1 MEIMLVGGLSPM
13 VRKLS
18 LKLYKEGHRI
28 YVLSGS
34 RNPANHYEHIFERYD
49 FPYDSASIEEVFQS
63 VNPDVTILMGAFDGN
78 LSGEDPKREAIQ
90 YAAGLQNILLSWSAL
105 EKGRLIYLSSAEV
118 YGSSYQIPVTESIRP
133 VPRGI
138 RPLMLFQGEESCRFY
153 QEQLKKD
160 VLILRLDRLHD
171 VPKDKREAAFGI
183 CQRKCLDAF
192 RTGAVSYRTNYKYG
206 LTYMGDAVE
215 SIYKLVACEEH
226 QYGLYHISSSE
237 AYSELQIVD
246 AIGKYL
252 GKESGQELEKIN
264 NTLEDQN
271 SVILSNERIKEEFGF
286 KIWCEPEETIQKTLA
301 YMKKHIGRFLESS
314 DSGWDIW
321 HRIYFKI
328 MELFGALVPYLENL
342 IFFIP
347 FFMLNNRAT
356 GSQYFSKI
364 DFYLIYVLLF
374 AVVHGQR
381 QATVSALLATA
392 GYLFRQM
399 YHQSGIAVVTDYN
412 TYVWIVEIFIVG
424 LVVGY
429 MKDQLKFLEEEK
441 EQEVDF
447 LSERVTDI
455 GDINDSNLRV
465 KEGLITQ
472 VVNYDY
478 SLGTVYDMVEQLEED
493 YPAKILFHAI
503 TLIRDVMNCQDVSL
517 YRINEEKYARLFG
530 YTSTK
535 AGSMGHT
542 VHLPDKEPL
551 YETFSRQEV
560 YLNRNMD
567 PAYPM
572 MAYCIY
578 EEEKMEMMIQLWSIP
593 FERMTIDESNRLII
607 ISKLIQKSVHRSAHY
622 LDVLRNERYQ
632 DDSQALRADAF
643 EELVSTYREVGEKN
657 LTEYI
662 LLQVVSEQSD
672 MESAGHIIS
681 KTLRATDYIGY
692 RNDGNLYILLTSTD
706 KKGCGFVQ
714 KNLEQKGIHT
724 VIREEMGL

>member
-1 MEIMLVGGLSPM
+1 MDIMLVGGVSPM
-13 VRKLS
+13 MRKLS
-18 LKLYKEGHRI
+18 LKLYKEGHKI
-28 YVLSGS
+28 YVLTGS
-34 RNPANHYEHIFERYD
+34 RNPSNHFSYAFERYD
-49 FPYDSASIEEVFQS
+49 FPYDNASVEEVFRS
-63 VNPDVTILMGAFDGN
+63 VNPDVTILLGACDGN

-118 YGSSYQIPVTESIRP
+118 YGSSYQIPVTEAIRP

-160 VLILRLDRLHD
+160 VVILRLDRLHD

-192 RTGAVSYRTNYKYG
+192 QSGAVSYRRNHKYG

-215 SIYKLVACEEH
+215 TIYKLVACENH
-226 QYGLYHISSSE
+226 KYGLYHISSSE
-237 AYSELQIVD
+237 AYSELQIAD
-246 AIGKYL
+246 AIGNYL
-252 GKESGQELEKIN
+252 GKELETID
-264 NTLEDQN
+264 NTLEEQR
-271 SVILSNERIKEEFGF
+271 SVILSNERVKEEFGF
-286 KIWCEPEETIQKTLA
+286 NIWCEPEKTIQKTLS
-301 YMKKHIGRFLESS
+301 YMKKHSGRFLDSS
-314 DSGWDIW
+314 HPGLGIW
-321 HRIYFKI
+321 NRIYYKFIKW
-328 MELFGALVPYLENL
+328 FGALVPYIENL

-381 QATVSALLATA
+381 QATFSALLATA

-399 YHQSGIAVVTDYN
+399 YNQSGLEVVTDYN
-412 TYVWIVEIFIVG
+412 TYVWIAEIFIVG

-429 MKDQLKFLEEEK
+429 MKDQLQFMQEEN

-455 GDINDSNLRV
+455 TDINDSNLRV

-478 SLGTVYDMVEQLEED
+478 SLGTVYDLVEQLEED
-493 YPAKILFHAI
+493 QPAQILFHAI
-503 TLIRDVMNCQDVSL
+503 TLIQNVMDCRDVSL
-517 YRINEEKYARLFG
+517 YRINDEEYARLFG
-530 YTSTK
+530 YTSVK
-535 AGSMGHT
+535 AASMGFT
-542 VHLPDKEPL
+542 VHLPDKESL
-551 YETFSRQEV
+551 YESFSREEV
-560 YLNRNMD
+560 YLNRTMD
-567 PAYPM
+567 SKYPM

-578 EEEKMEMMIQLWSIP
+578 DGDKMDMMILLWSIP

-607 ISKLIQKSVHRSAHY
+607 ISKLIQKSVKRSATY
-622 LDVLRNERYQ
+622 LDLLRNERYQ
-632 DDSQALRADAF
+632 HESPALRAEAF
-643 EELVSTYREVGEKN
+643 EEIVYTYHEAGHKN

-662 LLQVVSEQSD
+662 LLQVVSAE
-672 MESAGHIIS
+672 AGMDKARVIIGDI
-681 KTLRATDYIGY
+681 LRQTDYIGY

-706 KKGCGFVQ
+706 RKGCGFVQ
-714 KNLEQKGIHT
+714 KNLEKKGIRT
-724 VIREEMGL
+724 VISEEMGL

>member
-1 MEIMLVGGLSPM
+1 MDILLVGGVSPM
-13 VRKLS
+13 MRKLS

-28 YVLSGS
+28 YVLTGN
-34 RNPANHYEHIFERYD
+34 RNPSNHYEHAFERYD

-63 VNPDVTILMGAFDGN
+63 VNPDVTILLGAFDGN
-78 LSGEDPKREAIQ
+78 FTGDDSKREAIQ

-118 YGSSYQIPVTESIRP
+118 YGNSYQIPVTESVRP

-138 RPLMLFQGEESCRFY
+138 RPLMIFQGEESCRFY
-153 QEQLKKD
+153 QEQLRKD
-160 VLILRLDRLHD
+160 VLILRLDRLHH

-183 CQRKCLDAF
+183 CQSKCLDAF
-192 RTGAVSYRTNYKYG
+192 QNGAVSYRRNYKYG

-215 SIYKLVACEEH
+215 SIYQLVACEKH
-226 QYGLYHISSSE
+226 KYGLYHISSSE
-237 AYSELQIVD
+237 AYSEQQIVD

-252 GKESGQELEKIN
+252 GKELEKID

-271 SVILSNERIKEEFGF
+271 SVILSNERLKEEFGF
-286 KIWCEPEETIQKTLA
+286 HIWCEPEETIQKTLR
-301 YMKKHIGRFLESS
+301 YMKNHSGRFLDHSHA
-314 DSGWDIW
+314 GWDIW
-321 HRIYFKI
+321 HRMYFKI
-328 MELFGALVPYLENL
+328 MELFGALVPYIENL

-381 QATVSALLATA
+381 QATLSALLAAA

-399 YHQSGIAVVTDYN
+399 YNQSGIAVVTDYN
-412 TYVWIVEIFIVG
+412 TYVWIAEIFIVG

-429 MKDQLKFLEEEK
+429 MKDQLNFLKDEK

-447 LSERVTDI
+447 LSEQVTDI
-455 GDINDSNLRV
+455 TDINDSNLRV

-478 SLGTVYDMVEQLEED
+478 SLGTVYDMIEQLEENH
-493 YPAKILFHAI
+493 PAKILFHAI
-503 TLIRDVMNCQDVSL
+503 TLIRNVTNCQDISL
-517 YRINEEKYARLFG
+517 YRINDEDYARLFG
-530 YTSTK
+530 YTSAK
-535 AGSMGHT
+535 AASMGHT
-542 VHLPDKEPL
+542 IYLPDKETL
-551 YETFSRQEV
+551 YAAFSRQEV

-567 PAYPM
+567 PGYPM

-578 EEEKMEMMIQLWSIP
+578 DGEKMDMMILLWSIP
-593 FERMTIDESNRLII
+593 FERMTIDESNRLIVLG
-607 ISKLIQKSVHRSAHY
+607 KLIQKSVKRSAEY
-622 LDVLRNERYQ
+622 LDLLQNRRYQ
-632 DDSQALRADAF
+632 NDSPALRAEAF
-643 EELVSTYREVGEKN
+643 EELISTYHEAGEKN

-662 LLQVVSEQSD
+662 LLQVVSAESG
-672 MESAGHIIS
+672 MERAGGIIFE
-681 KTLRATDYIGY
+681 TLRATDYIGY
-692 RNDGNLYILLTSTD
+692 RNDGKLYILLTSTD
-706 KKGCGFVQ
+706 KRGCGFVQ
-714 KNLEQKGIHT
+714 RNLEQKGIQT
-724 VIREEMGL
+724 MISEEIGL

>member
-1 MEIMLVGGLSPM
+1 MDIMLVGGLSPM
-13 VRKLS
+13 MRKLS

-28 YVLSGS
+28 YVLSGN
-34 RNPANHYEHIFERYD
+34 RNPSNHYDYVFEKYD
-49 FPYDSASIEEVFQS
+49 FPYDSASVEEVFQS
-63 VNPDVTILMGAFDGN
+63 VNPDVTVLLGAFDGN

-90 YAAGLQNILLSWSAL
+90 YAAGLQNILLSWSVL

-118 YGSSYQIPVTESIRP
+118 YGNSYQSPVTESIRP

-153 QEQLKKD
+153 QEELKKD
-160 VLILRLDRLHD
+160 VLILRVDRIHD

-192 RTGAVSYRTNYKYG
+192 QNGAVSYRKNHKYG

-215 SIYKLVACEEH
+215 SIYKLVACESH
-226 QYGLYHISSSE
+226 KYGFYHISSSE
-237 AYSELQIVD
+237 AYSELQIAE
-246 AIGKYL
+246 AIGKYF
-252 GKESGQELEKIN
+252 GKELEKID
-264 NTLEDQN
+264 NTLEEQN

-286 KIWCEPEETIQKTLA
+286 QIWCEPEETIQKTLS
-301 YMKKHIGRFLESS
+301 YMKKHSGRFL
-314 DSGWDIW
+314 DRTHPGLDIW
-321 HRIYFKI
+321 HRIYFKT
-328 MELFGALVPYLENL
+328 MELFGALVPYIENL

-381 QATVSALLATA
+381 QATFSALLATA

-399 YHQSGIAVVTDYN
+399 YYKSGITVVTDYN
-412 TYVWIVEIFIVG
+412 TYVWIAEIFILG

-429 MKDQLKFLEEEK
+429 MKDQLQFLKEEK

-455 GDINDSNLRV
+455 TDINDSNLRV

-478 SLGTVYDMVEQLEED
+478 SFGTVYDLVEQLEED
-493 YPAKILFHAI
+493 HPAKILFHAI
-503 TLIRDVMNCQDVSL
+503 ELIQNVMDCQDVSL
-517 YRINEEKYARLFG
+517 YRINEEEYARLFG
-530 YTSTK
+530 YTSVK
-535 AGSMGHT
+535 AASMRHT
-542 VHLPDKEPL
+542 VHLPDKAPL
-551 YETFSRQEV
+551 YEAFSRREV
-560 YLNRNMD
+560 YLNRDMD
-567 PAYPM
+567 PEYPM
-572 MAYCIY
+572 MAYCIF
-578 EEEKMEMMIQLWSIP
+578 EEERMEMMILLWSIP

-607 ISKLIQKSVHRSAHY
+607 TGKLIQKAVKRSAAY
-622 LDVLRNERYQ
+622 LDLLRNERYQ
-632 DDSQALRADAF
+632 DESPALKPEAF
-643 EELVSTYREVGEKN
+643 EELVHTYYGAGEKN

-662 LLQVVSEQSD
+662 LLQVISSEAG
-672 MESAGHIIS
+672 MEKAGLIIS
-681 KTLRATDYIGY
+681 GTLRATDYIGY

-706 KKGCGFVQ
+706 KTGCGFVQ
-714 KNLEQKGIHT
+714 KNLEKKGIRT
-724 VIREEMGL
+724 IISEEMGL